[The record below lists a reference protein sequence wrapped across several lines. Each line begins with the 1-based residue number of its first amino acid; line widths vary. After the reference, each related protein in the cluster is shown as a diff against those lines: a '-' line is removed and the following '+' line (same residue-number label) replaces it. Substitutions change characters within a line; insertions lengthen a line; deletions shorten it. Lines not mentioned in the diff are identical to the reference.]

1 MNQPPVT
8 LIIPVYNEE
17 LYIRACTEH
26 VLGQTYPSHLVT
38 ILLVDGHSEDNTRSI
53 IEELQTLYPER
64 PIHLLDNP
72 KRGVAAALNI
82 GVQAATTKII
92 LRMDAHST
100 PAPDFIEAS
109 VRALQESGA
118 AYAGGSVNPV
128 GTTSFGQAA
137 AEAWVHPFVSGGAK
151 FRTAKTGQYTDTVF
165 LGAFDKT
172 IFDKAG
178 LFNEALV
185 CNEDYE
191 MNIRIRKA
199 GGKIFLDPRIQTTY
213 TPRATP
219 KKLWDQYFRYGWWK
233 VETLRLH
240 PDSLRW
246 RQLIPFLF
254 VLVTLLLAC
263 AAPFFV
269 TGRYLLAAVLSSYCL
284 VVALAAFSVI
294 RTKKLSKHAI
304 LLFPFAVL
312 IMHVSWGSG
321 FLLNLVSR
329 ATFPFQS
336 HIKKTNPTV

>member
-8 LIIPVYNEE
+8 VIIPIYNEE
-17 LYIRACTEH
+17 LYIKTCLEQ

-38 ILLVDGHSEDNTRSI
+38 ILLIDGRSEDTTKAI
-53 IEELQTLYPER
+53 IQELQHCHHDR
-64 PIHLLDNP
+64 AIHLLDNP

-82 GVQAATTKII
+82 GIQAATTNIV
-92 LRMDAHST
+92 LRMDAHSAPT
-100 PAPDFIEAS
+100 PEFIEAS

-128 GTTSFGQAA
+128 GTTLFGRAA
-137 AEAWVHPFVSGGAK
+137 AEAWVHPLVSGGAK

-165 LGAFDKT
+165 LGALDKS

-199 GGKIFLDPRIQTTY
+199 GGKIYLDPRIQTTY

-233 VETLRLH
+233 VETLKLH

-246 RQLIPFLF
+246 RQLVPFLF
-254 VLVTLLLAC
+254 VLVTLLLGLAT
-263 AAPFFV
+263 PFFTLAGYGLAGV
-269 TGRYLLAAVLSSYCL
+269 LLSYCFVL
-284 VVALAAFSVI
+284 GLATLSVLKT
-294 RTKKLSKHAI
+294 RRLSQAV
-304 LLFPFAVL
+304 LLFPLAVV

-329 ATFPFQS
+329 ATFPFKSQV
-336 HIKKTNPTV
+336 KRVA